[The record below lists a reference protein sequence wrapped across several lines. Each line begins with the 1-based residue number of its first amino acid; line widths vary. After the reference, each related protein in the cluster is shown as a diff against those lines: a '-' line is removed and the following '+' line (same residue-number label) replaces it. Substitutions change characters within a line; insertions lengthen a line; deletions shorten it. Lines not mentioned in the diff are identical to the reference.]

1 MDQKNFFTES
11 EIYWAPASNPRD
23 LYDQLSRFKFREIRR
38 QHIQWVADLQLKIA
52 CFYDTPLIC
61 RVVEH
66 IGSGQFGTV
75 SKGVWQSPE
84 GAVDVAVKVLHPGS
98 QEEDRMKFLQE
109 AAIMGQFKNPNVI
122 MLHGVVTVGEPVRGS
137 HLYY

>member
-1 MDQKNFFTES
+1 MSLQTC
-11 EIYWAPASNPRD
+11 
-23 LYDQLSRFKFREIRR
+23 L
-38 QHIQWVADLQLKIA
+38 HIV
-52 CFYDTPLIC
+52 FYDTPVYCIIS

-75 SKGVWQSPE
+75 SKGVWQSPM

-98 QEEDRMKFLQE
+98 QEEDKMKFLQE